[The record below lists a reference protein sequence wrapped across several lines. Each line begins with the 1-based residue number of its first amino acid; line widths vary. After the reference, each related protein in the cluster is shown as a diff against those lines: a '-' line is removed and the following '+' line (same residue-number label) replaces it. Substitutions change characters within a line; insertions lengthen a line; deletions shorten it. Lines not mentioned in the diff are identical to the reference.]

1 MSCNKEHTPLSDVRF
16 QNVVE
21 VFPCDKETKNEFSDL
36 IDVPGQ
42 EIDLVQN
49 DLIHHAKKV
58 FKHNDFAVSRF
69 ALTLILIML
78 VLL

>member
-1 MSCNKEHTPLSDVRF
+1 MSCNKEHVILNDVRF

-21 VFPCDKETKNEFSDL
+21 VFPSDKETENEFSDL
-36 IDVPGQ
+36 IDIHGQ

-69 ALTLILIML
+69 VLTMILIML